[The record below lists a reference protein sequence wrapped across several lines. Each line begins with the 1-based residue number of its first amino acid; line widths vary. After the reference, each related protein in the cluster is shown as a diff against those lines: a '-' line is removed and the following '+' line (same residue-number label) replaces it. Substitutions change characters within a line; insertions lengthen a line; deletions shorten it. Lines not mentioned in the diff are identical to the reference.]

1 VPDTVCK
8 SGEEECGLGKY
19 NGGSELAQSTLY
31 AFLKLSQWKPLILKN
46 KYKTQVKRNKLL

>member
-31 AFLKLSQWKPLILKN
+31 TSMELSQWN
-46 KYKTQVKRNKLL
+46 LLLLLMYANSKI